1 MYNILMYRKII
12 TQEIYAGRK
21 KMDLYIDIREDIS
34 MLLCAMG
41 EICDLNRQQAEY
53 DNLHSELADK
63 LILLDF
69 MFKEKFMD

>member
-1 MYNILMYRKII
+1 
-12 TQEIYAGRK
+12 
-21 KMDLYIDIREDIS
+21 MDLYIDTREDIS

-41 EICDLNRQQAEY
+41 EICDLNGQQAEY